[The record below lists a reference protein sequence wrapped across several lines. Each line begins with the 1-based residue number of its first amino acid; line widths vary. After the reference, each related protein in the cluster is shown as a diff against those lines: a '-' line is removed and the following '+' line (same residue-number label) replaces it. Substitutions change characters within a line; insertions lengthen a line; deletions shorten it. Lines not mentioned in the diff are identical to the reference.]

1 MKNKVFGVIIVIVI
15 VTVVANSVVSY
26 NSNNSI
32 CNYYDSLINECF
44 TGVDKAELK
53 YIIIIPNQGCGGCI
67 TYAEDFY
74 LNNKCRNDMFFVFT
88 NIVSLKVLYLDI
100 KIRTENTLLD
110 INNKFIE
117 ILPNDKIIY
126 PIVLFIDNGKVK
138 KIEFQSPDNNILD
151 TM

>member
-1 MKNKVFGVIIVIVI
+1 MSVF
-15 VTVVANSVVSY
+15 T
-26 NSNNSI
+26 
-32 CNYYDSLINECF
+32 C
-44 TGVDKAELK
+44 VDKAELK

>member
-1 MKNKVFGVIIVIVI
+1 MKNKVFGVIIVIMIVI
-15 VTVVANSVVSY
+15 VVANSVVSY
-26 NSNNSI
+26 YSNNSI
-32 CNYYDSLINECF
+32 YNYYDSIINESF
-44 TGVDKAELK
+44 TDVDKAELK
-53 YIIIIPNQGCGGCI
+53 HIIIIPNQGCGGCI

-74 LNNKCRNDMFFVFT
+74 SNNKCRNDIFFVFT
-88 NIVSLKVLYLDI
+88 NIVSLKVLFLDI
-100 KIRTENTLLD
+100 EIRTENTLLD